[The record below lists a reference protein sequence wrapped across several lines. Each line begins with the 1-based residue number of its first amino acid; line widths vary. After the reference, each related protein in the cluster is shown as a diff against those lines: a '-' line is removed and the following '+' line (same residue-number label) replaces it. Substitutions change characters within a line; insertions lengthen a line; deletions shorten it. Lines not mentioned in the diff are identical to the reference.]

1 MKYEDPDNIDIEELP
16 EIAVKKKGGF
26 SIVWIIPIV
35 AALVGGWLAYKTISE
50 KGPTIRISFSDGAGI
65 EAGKTKIK
73 YKSVEAGVV
82 QDIAMAKDLSQVFVT
97 AVMRKSAEPHLT
109 ENTRFWVVRPQ
120 IGLGGVSGLDTLV
133 SGAYIEIDP
142 QSGTPTLEFKGLD
155 TPPLVTSREE
165 GTHYVLEAQRLGG
178 LQPGSPID
186 YHDVQAGE
194 VMDYH
199 FTEHGQ
205 SLLINIFIK
214 VPFDQRITE
223 HTQFWN
229 SSGIQAKLGTEGIEV
244 KVASLA
250 SLIAGGISFD
260 TPILDVENVNQSP
273 EGSTFELYKSYDTIG
288 ESDITTKRP
297 FIALFDGSLRGLSIG
312 APVEFRG
319 IRIGTVTDIKAE
331 VERKSMKISI
341 PVFFQIEPERIKT
354 TSESD
359 RVVDESNAEAYKN
372 IDAMVKR
379 GLRAQLMT
387 GSLLT
392 GQLYVDLDFHPNLP
406 VKGLNYEKKYPVI
419 PSVPATMDEF
429 RTTAANLL
437 RQLRNL
443 PLDKIAH
450 EILETAEGA
459 NHLVNSPEAQE
470 AIHSLNAALGNVE
483 KLTEGLDQR
492 VNRLAF
498 SVEKTLAKARAAL
511 ELADPDSP
519 AAVNLNSALKELAAA
534 ARSIRVLTDY
544 LEQHPEA
551 LVQGKGP

>member
-1 MKYEDPDNIDIEELP
+1 MKYEDPQDIEIGELP

-50 KGPTIRISFSDGAGI
+50 KGPTIRISFSDGGGI

-82 QDIAMAKDLSQVFVT
+82 QGIEMAEDLSQVFVI
-97 AVMRKSAEPHLT
+97 AEMKKSAEPHLT

-142 QSGTPTLEFKGLD
+142 QSGPPTLAFKGLD
-155 TPPLVTSREE
+155 IPPLVTSREE
-165 GTHYVLEAQRLGG
+165 GTQYVLVARRLGG
-178 LQPGSPID
+178 LQPGSPLD
-186 YHDVQAGE
+186 YHGVQAGE

-199 FTEHGQ
+199 FTENGQ
-205 SLLINIFIK
+205 SLLIDIFVK
-214 VPFDQRITE
+214 APFDKRIRE

-229 SSGIQAKLGTEGIEV
+229 ASGIQAKVGAEGIKV
-244 KVASLA
+244 QVASMA
-250 SLIAGGISFD
+250 ALIAGGISFD
-260 TPILDVENVNQSP
+260 TPILDVENANQSP
-273 EGSTFELYKSYDTIG
+273 KGSTFELYKSYDTIG
-288 ESDITTKRP
+288 ESAITTKRP
-297 FIALFDGSLRGLSIG
+297 FMALFSGSLRGLSIG
-312 APVEFRG
+312 APVEFKG
-319 IRIGTVTDIKAE
+319 IRIGTVTDIKSE
-331 VERKSMKISI
+331 IDRKSMKIEF
-341 PVFFQIEPERIKT
+341 PVFFHLEPERIKT
-354 TSESD
+354 TAESD
-359 RVVDESNAEAYKN
+359 HVVDESNAESYKN
-372 IDAMVKR
+372 FDTMVRR

-392 GQLYVDLDFHPNLP
+392 GQLYVDLDFHPDLP
-406 VKGLNYEKKYPVI
+406 VKGLNYKRKYPVI
-419 PSVPATMDEF
+419 PSVPTTMDEF
-429 RTTAANLL
+429 RATAHNLL
-437 RQLRNL
+437 KQLRNL

-459 NHLVNSPEAQE
+459 NHLVNSPEVQE
-470 AIHSLNAALGNVE
+470 AVHNLNAALGNVE
-483 KLTEGLDQR
+483 KLTEGMDKR
-492 VNRLAF
+492 VNRLQF

-511 ELADPDSP
+511 ELADPNSP

-534 ARSIRVLTDY
+534 ARSIRVLADY

-551 LVQGKGP
+551 LVKGKK

>member
-1 MKYEDPDNIDIEELP
+1 MKYEDPDNIDTEELP

-73 YKSVEAGVV
+73 YKSVEAGVI
-82 QDIAMAKDLSQVFVT
+82 QDVEMAQDLSQVFVI
-97 AVMRKSAEPHLT
+97 AGMKKSSEPHLT

-142 QSGTPTLEFKGLD
+142 QSGPPTLEFRGLD

-165 GTHYVLEAQRLGG
+165 GTQYVLVAQKLGG
-178 LQPGSPID
+178 LQPGSPLD
-186 YHDVQAGE
+186 YHGVQAGE

-199 FTEHGQ
+199 FAEDGQ

-214 VPFDQRITE
+214 APFDKRIRE

-229 SSGIQAKLGTEGIEV
+229 SSGVQAEIGAEGIKV
-244 KVASLA
+244 KVASIA
-250 SLIAGGISFD
+250 ALIAGGISFD
-260 TPILDVENVNQSP
+260 TPILDVENANQSP
-273 EGSTFELYKSYDTIG
+273 EGFTFELYESYDTIG
-288 ESDITTKRP
+288 ESAITKKRP

-312 APVEFRG
+312 APVEFKG
-319 IRIGTVTDIKAE
+319 IRIGTVTDIKSE
-331 VERKSMKISI
+331 VDRKSMKIDL
-341 PVFFQIEPERIKT
+341 PVYFQIEPERIKT
-354 TSESD
+354 TSTNDAVE
-359 RVVDESNAEAYKN
+359 ETTAQAYKN
-372 IDAMVKR
+372 IDTMVRR

-392 GQLYVDLDFHPNLP
+392 GQLYVDLDFHPDLP
-406 VKGLNYEKKYPVI
+406 VKGLNYERKYPVI
-419 PSVPATMDEF
+419 PSVPTTMDEF
-429 RTTAANLL
+429 KTAAHSLL
-437 RQLRNL
+437 RKLRNL

-450 EILETAEGA
+450 EILETTEGA
-459 NHLVNSPEAQE
+459 NQLVNSPEAQG
-470 AIHSLNAALGNVE
+470 AMQSLNAALKNVE
-483 KLTEGLDQR
+483 KLTEGMDKR
-492 VNRLAF
+492 VNRLQF
-498 SVEKTLAKARAAL
+498 SLEKTLAKAREAL
-511 ELADPDSP
+511 ELADPNSP
-519 AAVNLNSALKELAAA
+519 AAENLNSALKELAAA

-551 LVQGKGP
+551 LVKGKK

>member
-1 MKYEDPDNIDIEELP
+1 MKYEDPDNIDREELP

-35 AALVGGWLAYKTISE
+35 AALVGGWLAFKTISE

-73 YKSVEAGVV
+73 YKSVEAGVI
-82 QDIAMAKDLSQVFVT
+82 QGIDLAEDLSQVFVT
-97 AVMRKSAEPHLT
+97 AEMRKSSGPHLT

-155 TPPLVTSREE
+155 IPPLVTSREE
-165 GTHYVLEAQRLGG
+165 GTQYVLVAQKLGG
-178 LQPGSPID
+178 LQPGSPLD
-186 YHDVQAGE
+186 YHGVQAGE
-194 VMDYH
+194 VMDYE
-199 FTEHGQ
+199 FSEDGQ

-214 VPFDQRITE
+214 APYDKRIRE

-229 SSGIQAKLGTEGIEV
+229 SSGVQAKIGAEGIKV
-244 KVASLA
+244 KVASIA
-250 SLIAGGISFD
+250 ALIAGGISFD
-260 TPILDVENVNQSP
+260 TPILDVENANQSP
-273 EGSTFELYKSYDTIG
+273 EGFTFELYESYDTIG
-288 ESDITTKRP
+288 ESAITKKRP

-312 APVEFRG
+312 APVEFKG
-319 IRIGTVTDIKAE
+319 IRIGTVTDIKSE
-331 VERKSMKISI
+331 VERKSMKIYL
-341 PVFFQIEPERIKT
+341 PVYFQIEPERIKT
-354 TSESD
+354 TSTSD
-359 RVVDESNAEAYKN
+359 TAVDESNAQAYKN
-372 IDAMVKR
+372 IDTMVRR

-392 GQLYVDLDFHPNLP
+392 GQLYVDLDFHPDLP
-406 VKGLNYEKKYPVI
+406 VKGLNYERKYPVI

-429 RTTAANLL
+429 RATAASLL
-437 RQLRNL
+437 RKLRNL

-450 EILETAEGA
+450 EILETTEGA
-459 NHLVNSPEAQE
+459 NHLVNSPEVQE
-470 AIHSLNAALGNVE
+470 AVHNLNAALGNVE
-483 KLTEGLDQR
+483 KLTEGMDKR
-492 VNRLAF
+492 VTRLQF
-498 SVEKTLAKARAAL
+498 SVEKTLAKAREAL
-511 ELADPDSP
+511 ELADPNSP
-519 AAVNLNSALKELAAA
+519 AAENLNSALKELAAA

-551 LVQGKGP
+551 LVKGKK

>member
-1 MKYEDPDNIDIEELP
+1 MKYEDPDNIDMEELP

-50 KGPTIRISFSDGAGI
+50 KGPTIRISFSDSAGI

-73 YKSVEAGVV
+73 YKSVEAGVIKDV
-82 QDIAMAKDLSQVFVT
+82 EMAEDLSQVFVM
-97 AVMRKSAEPHLT
+97 AEMKKSVEPHLT

-155 TPPLVTSREE
+155 IPPLVTSREE
-165 GTHYVLEAQRLGG
+165 GTQYVLVAQKLGG
-178 LQPGSPID
+178 LQPGSPLD
-186 YHDVQAGE
+186 YHGVQAGE

-199 FTEHGQ
+199 FAEDGQ

-214 VPFDQRITE
+214 APFDKRIRE

-229 SSGIQAKLGTEGIEV
+229 SSGVQAEIGAEGIKV
-244 KVASLA
+244 KVASIA
-250 SLIAGGISFD
+250 ALIAGGISFD
-260 TPILDVENVNQSP
+260 TPILDVENANQSP
-273 EGSTFELYKSYDTIG
+273 EGFTFELYESYDTIG
-288 ESDITTKRP
+288 ESTITKKRP

-312 APVEFRG
+312 APVEFKG
-319 IRIGTVTDIKAE
+319 IRIGTVTDIKSE
-331 VERKSMKISI
+331 VDRKSMKIDL
-341 PVFFQIEPERIKT
+341 PVYFQIEPERIKT
-354 TSESD
+354 TSTNDAVE
-359 RVVDESNAEAYKN
+359 ETTAQAYKN
-372 IDAMVKR
+372 IDTMVRR

-392 GQLYVDLDFHPNLP
+392 GQLYVDLDFHPDLP
-406 VKGLNYEKKYPVI
+406 VKGLNYERKYPVI
-419 PSVPATMDEF
+419 PSVPTTMDEF
-429 RTTAANLL
+429 RTAAHSLL

-450 EILETAEGA
+450 EILETTEGA
-459 NHLVNSPEAQE
+459 NQLVNSPEAQG
-470 AIHSLNAALGNVE
+470 AMQSLNAALKNVE
-483 KLTEGLDQR
+483 KLTEGMDKR
-492 VNRLAF
+492 VNRLQF
-498 SVEKTLAKARAAL
+498 SLEKTLAKAREAL
-511 ELADPDSP
+511 ELADPNSP
-519 AAVNLNSALKELAAA
+519 AAENLNSALKELAAA

-551 LVQGKGP
+551 LVKGKK